1 MSEIIYLTQEGY
13 EEKEKELDFLIKVR
27 RPQVIEAVKVA
38 RDFGDL
44 SENAEY
50 DAAKDEQGRVE
61 DRIAELENLLAHA
74 RILED
79 GDTSA
84 DVISVGSNVV
94 LFDEEMEEECEFSIV
109 STVEADFFAGKISN
123 QSLLGQALM
132 GKKAGD
138 VVEVKAP
145 AGTSNYRIVR
155 IGK

>member
-1 MSEIIYLTQEGY
+1 MSEIIYLTKAGY
-13 EEKEKELDFLIKVR
+13 EEKEKELEFLIKVR
-27 RPQVIEAVKVA
+27 RPQAIEAVKTA
-38 RDFGDL
+38 REFGDL

-61 DRIAELENLLAHA
+61 DRIKELENLMANA

-79 GDTSA
+79 GDTPS
-84 DVISVGSNVV
+84 DTVSVGSTVV
-94 LFDEEMEEECEFSIV
+94 LFDEDMEEECEFSIV
-109 STVEADFFAGKISN
+109 STVEADYFSGKISN

-132 GKKAGD
+132 GKKTGD

-145 AGTSNYRIVR
+145 AGTSTYRIVR

>member
-1 MSEIIYLTQEGY
+1 MSDIIYLTQEGY
-13 EEKEKELDFLIKVR
+13 DEKEKELDFLIKVR

-38 RDFGDL
+38 REFGDL

-61 DRIAELENLLAHA
+61 DRINELENLLSHA

-79 GDTSA
+79 KDTPNDS
-84 DVISVGSNVV
+84 VSVGSIVV
-94 LFDEEMEEECEFSIV
+94 LFDEDMEEECEFSIV
-109 STVEADFFAGKISN
+109 STVEADYFSGKISN
-123 QSLLGQALM
+123 QSLLGQARM

-145 AGTSNYRIVR
+145 AGTSVYRIVR